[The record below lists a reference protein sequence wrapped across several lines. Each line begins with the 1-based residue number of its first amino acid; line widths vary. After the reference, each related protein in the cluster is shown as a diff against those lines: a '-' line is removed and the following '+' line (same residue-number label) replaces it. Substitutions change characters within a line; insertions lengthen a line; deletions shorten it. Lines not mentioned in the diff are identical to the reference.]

1 MEIKKRLRPAKKW
14 MMWMGGVAAATLIV
28 LGVSIAFMGPDEEKS
43 GVAKVNVVKPPAK
56 KATVGGTPKTEAYNE
71 KVKQKDALLAEQATK
86 QGKSVVP
93 TVLGDKV
100 RPNVKKVEPEK
111 PKPVP
116 ETKRPPKKKKYEPAN
131 SRRSRPKAS
140 DDLKKYKA
148 ALRKDIA
155 WVLKSTKVYEPHA
168 TITFIQPDKN
178 IDGNTSQTENT
189 TKAAVTAN
197 ELPPL
202 PFESGDILYSA
213 NVIALN
219 SDVPSPVV
227 AEIASGA
234 YKNTTFFGNFKRH
247 EKYMLLR
254 FDRLKTPNGD
264 EYSIDA
270 IALDMDTGSAAVRSS
285 VDSHYLE
292 RWGGLIA
299 ASFLEGFGEATA
311 RSGQSFR
318 ETDTSQ
324 TFTYPEYKFDDQAW
338 IAAGKVGSRLANI
351 MEKNFDR
358 PPTVYADRD
367 EMFGIMILSTKR

>member
-1 MEIKKRLRPAKKW
+1 M
-14 MMWMGGVAAATLIV
+14 
-28 LGVSIAFMGPDEEKS
+28 
-43 GVAKVNVVKPPAK
+43 
-56 KATVGGTPKTEAYNE
+56 
-71 KVKQKDALLAEQATK
+71 
-86 QGKSVVP
+86 
-93 TVLGDKV
+93 
-100 RPNVKKVEPEK
+100 
-111 PKPVP
+111 
-116 ETKRPPKKKKYEPAN
+116 N
-131 SRRSRPKAS
+131 S
-140 DDLKKYKA
+140 
-148 ALRKDIA
+148 
-155 WVLKSTKVYEPHA
+155 TTVYEPHK
-168 TITFIQPDKN
+168 TITFIAPEKN
-178 IDGNTSQTENT
+178 NDGNTPQTQNT
-189 TKAAVTAN
+189 TKLADTAK

-227 AEIASGA
+227 SEIASGA
-234 YKNTTFFGNFKRH
+234 FKDTQFFGNFKRH

-264 EYSIDA
+264 EYAIDA
-270 IALDMDTGSAAVRSS
+270 IALDMDSGSAAVRSS

-318 ETDTSQ
+318 ETDTSD
-324 TFTYPEYKFDDQAW
+324 TFTYPEYDVNDQAW